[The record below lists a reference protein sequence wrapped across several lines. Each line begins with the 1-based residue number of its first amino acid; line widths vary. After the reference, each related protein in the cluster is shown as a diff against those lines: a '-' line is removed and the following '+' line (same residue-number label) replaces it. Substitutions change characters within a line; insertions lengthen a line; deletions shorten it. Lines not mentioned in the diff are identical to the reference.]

1 MKEDTVNRITALEE
15 RIAALEQQLAN
26 VQNADTVKFN
36 QVECHEIRVVS
47 DDGIPFITMNYHDEE
62 TESPSIKVLD
72 KTGHPL
78 VYITAYENGGAIA
91 VSPYPGTNPRDEVGI
106 QMYIEDDRCG
116 HIAVNAPDGSNGVIL
131 SVDPPSRGGAGRVA
145 ICGAID
151 NLERVV
157 IGCDP
162 ETDNGSIKTY
172 TGISMETD
180 SLGNEP
186 SILKVIGYPVG
197 SRRHLEYQQYVLKQ
211 INEKLQCLTD
221 EDQIY
226 ILNVKKE
233 TISRF
238 LSQTTEN
245 VQP

>member
-1 MKEDTVNRITALEE
+1 MQEDTVNRITALEE
-15 RIAALEQQLAN
+15 RIAALEQQLAS

-36 QVECHEIRVVS
+36 RVECHEIRLVS
-47 DDGIPFITMNYHDEE
+47 DDGTPLITMNYHDEE

-78 VYITAYENGGAIA
+78 VYITAFENGGGIT
-91 VSPYPGTNPRDEVGI
+91 VSPNPGTNPKDEVDI
-106 QMYIEDDRCG
+106 QMYIEDDRSG
-116 HIAVNAPDGSNGVIL
+116 RIAVNAPDGSNGVIL

-197 SRRHLEYQQYVLKQ
+197 SRRHLEYQQYVLEQ
-211 INEKLQCLTD
+211 IDEKLQGETD
-221 EDQIY
+221 EDQQRFLHI
-226 ILNVKKE
+226 KKE
-233 TISRF
+233 AILQF
-238 LSQTTEN
+238 LSQSAEN
-245 VQP
+245 V